1 MYALLPGYKN
11 KKHNAKMRSTTAEL
25 KNFMLADS
33 AQNMAFERNMLDGY
47 QRISDSVIIGESP
60 NKGRGQKIK
69 VNFEIL
75 IKNVKNK
82 FYAYI
87 LNQTENA
94 CKCITL

>member
-33 AQNMAFERNMLDGY
+33 AENMAFERNMLDGY

-69 VNFEIL
+69 VYFDIL
-75 IKNVKNK
+75 IKK
-82 FYAYI
+82 FQQEI
-87 LNQTENA
+87 L
-94 CKCITL
+94 KSLP